1 MVHTGPSHAM
11 LAANNEQKSCPSIA
25 PAPIKPNNLDPD

>member
-1 MVHTGPSHAM
+1 MVRRGPSHAM
-11 LAANNEQKSCPSIA
+11 LAANNEQKSCTGIA

>member
-11 LAANNEQKSCPSIA
+11 LAANNEQKSCHSIA